1 MKQSQTAGLM
11 NMNERERVTIAID
24 KQLHRQLYEA
34 KPYGNTMQEFTETL
48 LMEALNDHDR

>member
-34 KPYGNTMQEFTETL
+34 KPYGNTMQEFTEAL